1 MSTRAKN
8 GNHKLIGIPVPLPGM
23 EHVEEERAAARAEEL
38 QAQLTAELLKP
49 KGNIEALAGTVET
62 LSPLFRGSEAS
73 PQAEMFPH
81 RYRTSE

>member
-1 MSTRAKN
+1 MHRN
-8 GNHKLIGIPVPLPGM
+8 GNHKLIGIPVLLPGM

-49 KGNIEALAGTVET
+49 KGNIGALAGTVET

-73 PQAEMFPH
+73 PQVEMFP
-81 RYRTSE
+81 RSRGSDL